1 MSDSETPRGVLK
13 TISKRNILEALTGSR
28 SEEAPPVPSVAE
40 QKIAKQVLKKK
51 KAMESK
57 LEVLTDR
64 RDLITEKLIRMKES
78 LREGVSIH
86 LLSLHL
92 ETLRRCADEFDKVHV
107 EMSALLP
114 KEQRTVIR
122 QEYAVFEDIHN
133 ELYVDLQTRIAQAQE
148 AGRVN
153 PGTSHSL
160 SIPGVQQ
167 PIIVQAAAPQLHAP
181 FPTFDGT
188 PENWY
193 SFKSLFNSIM
203 AKYQNET
210 PAMKILHLRNSL
222 EGDAKSKIDQ
232 DVVNNNDYEKAWK
245 ILEDAYEDKRLILD
259 AHIDAIL
266 NCANVSK
273 DNQAKSISEL
283 VETCSK
289 HVDALEGHSFPVE
302 GLGELILLNVIYK
315 KLDKVTQEQW
325 EMKVP
330 KGEVPEYETFIEFLR
345 ERGRVLQRTNR
356 SEQQQKGQPTLQTRQ
371 RDAVVGHKVP
381 AHPRKSF
388 IQTSTETCPCC
399 QAEHSI
405 YKCSK
410 FQNMNFV
417 ERKSVAARVG
427 LCYNCLKR
435 NHRAIDC
442 ESDQG
447 CKVQGC
453 GRKHHSLLHPS
464 EQTRS
469 SFPVTLEDANE
480 SNRQEADGARATTM
494 CAQNVRLE
502 TEKRQVLLSTAE
514 VLVVGHGGSTVKCR
528 ALLDSGSDSHILTE
542 KLANRLKLKMSRI
555 DLPISG
561 LNDIQTNV
569 RHLVSTKI
577 RSRINSYTTREL
589 DFLVVP
595 RISANIPLVEI
606 DSRSWKIPTGIQL
619 ADPSFHVAAEVDLI
633 IGNEIFFDLVRS
645 GRLKLQN
652 SSITLAETEL
662 GWVAGGS
669 VQMKRSAQR
678 TRVCQFSRQEQKHR
692 PLSAAEAAAEQSHRE
707 THARDE
713 PDRFEVRFPFNGKK
727 FQLGDPYVMSMKH
740 DKWLVSL
747 SKNPEERKQNYTDMM
762 EVNLNKKKNMIS
774 ATAKDKTKTYYRS
787 REWLQGSEHVLS
799 QRSQRG
805 VNVYAK

>member
-40 QKIAKQVLKKK
+40 QKIAKQVLEKK

-153 PGTSHSL
+153 P
-160 SIPGVQQ
+160 
-167 PIIVQAAAPQLHAP
+167 
-181 FPTFDGT
+181 
-188 PENWY
+188 
-193 SFKSLFNSIM
+193 
-203 AKYQNET
+203 
-210 PAMKILHLRNSL
+210 
-222 EGDAKSKIDQ
+222 
-232 DVVNNNDYEKAWK
+232 
-245 ILEDAYEDKRLILD
+245 
-259 AHIDAIL
+259 
-266 NCANVSK
+266 
-273 DNQAKSISEL
+273 

-289 HVDALEGHSFPVE
+289 HVDALECHSFPVE

-356 SEQQQKGQPTLQTRQ
+356 SEQQQKGQPTVQTRQ

-502 TEKRQVLLSTAE
+502 TEKTAGATVNCRGLGGGTWRIHRQ
-514 VLVVGHGGSTVKCR
+514 
-528 ALLDSGSDSHILTE
+528 
-542 KLANRLKLKMSRI
+542 M
-555 DLPISG
+555 
-561 LNDIQTNV
+561 
-569 RHLVSTKI
+569 
-577 RSRINSYTTREL
+577 
-589 DFLVVP
+589 
-595 RISANIPLVEI
+595 
-606 DSRSWKIPTGIQL
+606 
-619 ADPSFHVAAEVDLI
+619 
-633 IGNEIFFDLVRS
+633 
-645 GRLKLQN
+645 
-652 SSITLAETEL
+652 SSI
-662 GWVAGGS
+662 AGFG
-669 VQMKRSAQR
+669 
-678 TRVCQFSRQEQKHR
+678 
-692 PLSAAEAAAEQSHRE
+692 
-707 THARDE
+707 
-713 PDRFEVRFPFNGKK
+713 
-727 FQLGDPYVMSMKH
+727 
-740 DKWLVSL
+740 
-747 SKNPEERKQNYTDMM
+747 
-762 EVNLNKKKNMIS
+762 I
-774 ATAKDKTKTYYRS
+774 
-787 REWLQGSEHVLS
+787 
-799 QRSQRG
+799 
-805 VNVYAK
+805 